1 MNPAIFAQKLARIQ
15 RSNPRRVLLFSLIAT
30 LGGAVIAS
38 GLTFD
43 SRYEALL
50 PQGDPEI
57 AKIEEVRNQT
67 GGVRQ
72 LVVAVEGKD
81 PEVRLEFCR
90 RLVKSLKKIEEIRYV
105 DLEFPVD
112 FFKDRAGW
120 LMQLDTLDEL
130 VPALKEA
137 VHVAKWQANP
147 MHLHLD
153 EEAEKKELE
162 QAWQKVDDIANK
174 HIDDDMPSD
183 GILTSKDG
191 LYTFILVIPAIKII
205 DVKAGHRMVAKIE
218 EAIAKLSPKA
228 QGLNV
233 KSAGTLKIFQEQ
245 HATMLKD
252 LRNASALAFVFGV
265 LIVAVFTRR
274 PLGPVLIGVA
284 LIVGIVWTFALAR
297 ILIGHVNI
305 ITGFL
310 VAVLFGLGIDF
321 GVHLFI
327 RYQQELRRPGA
338 SVAKAC
344 EAAVKGTFPPALTSA
359 LTTAGTFV
367 SMFFVADFRGFS
379 EFGLI
384 AGIGVIMTMTSSFVV
399 LPPLLLLLDRRKKI
413 QEVTHSQIEIP
424 KRGIGAAAAW
434 GIVVGMGAI
443 AVYGA
448 IHVTKIPF
456 KNDFRLLRGKS
467 PATNFFN
474 YVNQSLGAGFN
485 PAVFLTDSVDSAR
498 KIAAIARDM
507 SEAKDSGQKPS
518 LVGRVTAISDLLPS
532 QVDEH
537 RKRVEQLRELLSDKK
552 LDRAE
557 EKGGKRAE
565 QLTQARKM
573 AKSEPWTV
581 KDIPST
587 FSRRLTTLDKEKFV
601 VYVWPKKREDT
612 DLWLTLWEDDLKLL
626 SSRLAEQGIVHEMAD
641 ETLVAAWIYRLIV
654 ADSGPLL
661 AVAAIVLLF
670 FLAIDFRGVKDT
682 LLVAFPLTVG
692 MMIFVAAMDLLGVGL
707 NMFNIVVVP
716 SVIGIGVDNA
726 VHIFHRY
733 RAEGAGSIRL
743 VVRYTGAAA
752 LLASL
757 TTGVGFGSSI
767 VSHNQGLKSL
777 GSLAVIGIVATFA
790 AAVVFFPCFL
800 SIIEGLKNGRQKG

>member
-1 MNPAIFAQKLARIQ
+1 MFT
-15 RSNPRRVLLFSLIAT
+15 LLAT
-30 LGGAVIAS
+30 LGTAVIAS

-43 SRYEALL
+43 SRYEALM
-50 PQGDPEI
+50 PEGDPEI
-57 AKIEEVRNQT
+57 AKTEEVREQT

-81 PEVRLEFCR
+81 PQVRLEFCR
-90 RLVKSLKKIEEIRYV
+90 RLAESLQKIEEIRYV

-130 VPALKEA
+130 IPALKEA
-137 VHVAKWQANP
+137 VRVAKWQANP

-153 EEAEKKELE
+153 EEAEKEELE
-162 QAWQKVDDIANK
+162 QAWQKVDDIAK
-174 HIDDDMPSD
+174 KRLDDDMPAD

-191 LYTFILVIPAIKII
+191 RYTFILVIPAIRII
-205 DVKAGHRMVAKIE
+205 DIKAGHRMVAKIDAAVTE
-218 EAIAKLSPKA
+218 LSPKT

-233 KSAGTLKIFQEQ
+233 KFAGTLKIFQEQ

-252 LRNASALAFVFGV
+252 LRNASILAFVFGV
-265 LIVAVFTRR
+265 FIVAVFTRR
-274 PLGPVLIGVA
+274 PLGPILIGAA
-284 LIVGIVWTFALAR
+284 LIVGIIWTFALAR

-321 GVHLFI
+321 GIHLFI
-327 RYQQELRRPGA
+327 RYQQELRQPGA
-338 SVAKAC
+338 TIAKAC

-359 LTTAGTFV
+359 LTTAGTFI
-367 SMFFVADFRGFS
+367 SMYFAADFRGFS

-384 AGIGVIMTMTSSFVV
+384 AGIGVLMTLSSSFLV
-399 LPPLLLLLDRRKKI
+399 LPPLLLVLDHRRKI
-413 QEVTHSQIEIP
+413 PEASHSPIEIP
-424 KRGIGAAAAW
+424 KRGIGSAAAW

-443 AVYGA
+443 AIYGA
-448 IHVTKIPF
+448 IHSTKIPF
-456 KNDFRLLRGKS
+456 KNDYRLLRGES
-467 PATNFFN
+467 PATTFFN
-474 YVNQSLGAGFN
+474 YVNKSLGAGFN
-485 PAVFLTDSVDSAR
+485 PAVFLTDSVDSAE

-507 SEAKDSGQKPS
+507 SEVKTPGQKQS
-518 LVGRVTAISDLLPS
+518 LVGKVTSISDLLPTD
-532 QVDEH
+532 VEEH
-537 RKRVEQLRELLSDKK
+537 RKRVSQLREILSDTK

-557 EKGGKRAE
+557 KKGGKRAE
-565 QLTQARKM
+565 QLAQARKM
-573 AKSEPWTV
+573 AKTEPWSV
-581 KDIPST
+581 EDIPSS

-601 VYVWPKKREDT
+601 VYVWPKKREDS
-612 DLWLTLWEDDLKLL
+612 DLWLTLWEDDLKRL
-626 SSRLAEQGIVHEMAD
+626 SSKLTEQGIEHEMSD

-654 ADSGPLL
+654 ADSGPLF
-661 AVAAIVLLF
+661 AVAVIVLLF
-670 FLAIDFRGVKDT
+670 FLAIDFRGIKAT

-692 MMIFVAAMDLLGVGL
+692 MMIFVAAMDLLGIGL

-716 SVIGIGVDNA
+716 SIIGIGVDNA
-726 VHIFHRY
+726 VHIYHRY
-733 RAEGAGSIRL
+733 RTEGPGSIRL

-777 GSLAVIGIVATFA
+777 GSLAVIGIVATFT

-800 SIIEGLKNGRQKG
+800 SIIEGLKNKRQKG